1 MTYSQAYKHARLLC
15 AHLDAQELSF
25 DLSCLMKQCFGI
37 ERYALPLIGDNEAPE
52 KQRQAFFQLVEK
64 YASGIPLQYLLG
76 EWEFYGLRLKVGP
89 GVLIPRPD
97 TETLVDTALKL
108 LRGLTAPRVADLC
121 AGSGCITAAIA
132 QHCPEARLFA
142 LERSEEAFVY
152 LQQNLS
158 ILAPDATALLC
169 DVFTPPPLLKTL
181 DFVLSNPPY
190 LDAAEMD
197 SLSPLVAHEP
207 GMALFG
213 GTDGLDFYRRLPA
226 LYFPLLRP
234 GGYILFEVGYTQA
247 EKVSLLLLDSGYKDV
262 TVTNDLA
269 GVPRVVSGKKPL

>member
-1 MTYSQAYKHARLLC
+1 MTYSQAYKHAKLLC
-15 AHLDAQELSF
+15 ARLDAQELSF

-37 ERYALPLIGDNEAPE
+37 ERYALPLIGDNSAPE
-52 KQRQAFFQLVEK
+52 KQQQAFFQLVEK

-76 EWEFYGLRLKVGP
+76 EWEFYGLRIKVGP

-97 TETLVDTALKL
+97 TETLVDVALKF

-132 QHCPEARLFA
+132 QHYPAARLFA
-142 LERSEEAFVY
+142 LERSKEAFVY
-152 LQQNLS
+152 LEQNLS

-169 DVFTPPPLLKTL
+169 DVFTPPSFPEPF

-197 SLSPLVAHEP
+197 NLSPLVAHEP
-207 GMALFG
+207 AMALFG

-234 GGYILFEVGYTQA
+234 GGYIAFEVGYTQA
-247 EKVSLLLLDSGYKDV
+247 EKVSCLLLNSGYEEVAITK
-262 TVTNDLA
+262 DLA
-269 GVPRVVSGKKPL
+269 GIPRVVSGKKAL